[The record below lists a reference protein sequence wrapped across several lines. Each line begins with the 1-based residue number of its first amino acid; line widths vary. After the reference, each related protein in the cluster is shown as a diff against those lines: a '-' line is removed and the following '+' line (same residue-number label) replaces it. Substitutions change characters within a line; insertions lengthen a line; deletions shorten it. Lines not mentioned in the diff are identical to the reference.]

1 MNLDMNGTE
10 INRFTRLVFGLTK
23 SLFMLEGNLK
33 VHINNYKS
41 VSPELIENLS
51 NGMYVDDLVLR
62 RIILSNIE

>member
-1 MNLDMNGTE
+1 
-10 INRFTRLVFGLTK
+10 
-23 SLFMLEGNLK
+23 MLEGKLK

-51 NGMYVDDLVLR
+51 DGMYVDDLVLR